1 MSATPPV
8 SNHPTPDGGVSGLRP
23 LNVIAAVANGG
34 VPQARIRRVLTDLA
48 VPLAQLH
55 AHRGVHGGI
64 ALSTIGLDASGKAHL
79 MQPPLEPGADADNAA
94 RIEGYAAFE
103 QYTDDP
109 EWPCGP
115 WTDVYALSAVAH
127 TMLTGTAPPPALDR
141 CVKDTSAP
149 LAGRDLGAYDAAFLQ
164 AVDQGLSMPLS
175 GRPQSIEAFAQA
187 FGLEVALPVKE
198 TPPPTAAEAPAVQAS
213 APPPAPPPPVSP
225 PPVAAAAPSNTKAG
239 PRVPLLVL
247 LGVLA
252 AIALVLY
259 MWLRPGG
266 PTVSSAG
273 RDAPPAVAENSA
285 PESATPAA
293 PTEPEP
299 PIPTPPA
306 LSDLGGPRNES
317 STGEGTSA
325 SSDASTTPG
334 AAAGSAAPTTAPEA
348 AAPQASPGVDA
359 PAGAEAAAV
368 GAAPQTVPSADNESA
383 ASGAAVP
390 ESSADA
396 GGAGAPG
403 VPMTVDSSLS
413 PDAASTTPDAA
424 AGMVGSPAT
433 PAGASADPSSAA
445 QAEATGTAIAVT
457 GLETT
462 DAAAQAAAAEK
473 EQAKETP
480 PPPAASSA
488 VRVSVRPWGEVFID
502 GKSRGIS
509 PPLGEVKLSP
519 GKHAVTIRNPASPDY
534 HTTITVGR
542 GGSGAISHVF
552 E

>member
-1 MSATPPV
+1 MNATPPV
-8 SNHPTPDGGVSGLRP
+8 SSHPAPDGGVSGLRP

-34 VPQARIRRVLTDLA
+34 VPQARIRRVLADLA

-79 MQPPLEPGADADNAA
+79 MQPPLEPSADADNAA

-141 CVKDTSAP
+141 CVKDASVP
-149 LAGRDLGAYDAAFLQ
+149 LAGRELGAYDLAFLQ
-164 AVDQGLSMPLS
+164 AVDQGLSMSLS
-175 GRPQSIEAFAQA
+175 GRPQSIEAFVQA
-187 FGLEVALPVKE
+187 FGLGVALPVKE
-198 TPPPTAAEAPAVQAS
+198 MPPPAAAEVPAAAVS
-213 APPPAPPPPVSP
+213 APPPTPPVSP
-225 PPVAAAAPSNTKAG
+225 IPVAAAAPPSTKAG

-273 RDAPPAVAENSA
+273 RDAPPAVAENVA
-285 PESATPAA
+285 PGSAA
-293 PTEPEP
+293 PAEPAEPEP

-306 LSDLGGPRNES
+306 LSDLGGSRNGS

-325 SSDASTTPG
+325 SSDASATSEAT
-334 AAAGSAAPTTAPEA
+334 AGVAAPTATAPEA
-348 AAPQASPGVDA
+348 TAPQASAGVDA
-359 PAGAEAAAV
+359 PAGAEAPA
-368 GAAPQTVPSADNESA
+368 GSAAPQTTPDAANGIATAGAA
-383 ASGAAVP
+383 AS
-390 ESSADA
+390 ESSA
-396 GGAGAPG
+396 GTSGAGAAG
-403 VPMTVDSSLS
+403 VPMTVNSSLS
-413 PDAASTTPDAA
+413 PGESSTTSGAA
-424 AGMVGSPAT
+424 AGTAESPAT
-433 PAGASADPSSAA
+433 PAGASTDPSSAG

-457 GLETT
+457 GLEATN
-462 DAAAQAAAAEK
+462 AAAQAAAAEK

-519 GKHAVTIRNPASPDY
+519 GTHRVTIRNPASSDY

>member
-1 MSATPPV
+1 MNATPPV
-8 SNHPTPDGGVSGLRP
+8 SNHATPDGGVSGLRP

-34 VPQARIRRVLTDLA
+34 VPQARIRRVLADLA
-48 VPLAQLH
+48 VPLTQLH

-149 LAGRDLGAYDAAFLQ
+149 LAGRDLGAYDLAFLQ

-175 GRPQSIEAFAQA
+175 GRPQSMEAFVQA
-187 FGLEVALPVKE
+187 FGLGVTLPAKE
-198 TPPPTAAEAPAVQAS
+198 TPPPSVDEAPAVQAAS
-213 APPPAPPPPVSP
+213 AAPASPPPVSP
-225 PPVAAAAPSNTKAG
+225 IPAAAAASSSTKAG

-273 RDAPPAVAENSA
+273 RDAPPMVAENSA
-285 PESATPAA
+285 SESAAPAA
-293 PTEPEP
+293 RTEPDP

-306 LSDLGGPRNES
+306 LSDLGGSGSGS
-317 STGEGTSA
+317 STEEGANA
-325 SSDASTTPG
+325 SSGASTTPG
-334 AAAGSAAPTTAPEA
+334 ATAGTATPTTAPEA
-348 AAPQASPGVDA
+348 AGPQASAGIDA
-359 PAGAEAAAV
+359 LAGAEAPA
-368 GAAPQTVPSADNESA
+368 GAAPQTTPGAANETAAAGAA
-383 ASGAAVP
+383 AS
-390 ESSADA
+390 ESSVDA
-396 GGAGAPG
+396 IGAGEPE
-403 VPMTVDSSLS
+403 VPMTVNSNLS
-413 PDAASTTPDAA
+413 PGAASTAPDAA
-424 AGMVGSPAT
+424 AGMAGSPAT
-433 PAGASADPSSAA
+433 PAGESTDPAVAA
-445 QAEATGTAIAVT
+445 QAEAA
-457 GLETT
+457 
-462 DAAAQAAAAEK
+462 DAAAQAAAAKK

-480 PPPAASSA
+480 PPPPPPAASGA

-519 GKHAVTIRNPASPDY
+519 GTHQVTIRNPASPDY